1 MVNDQV
7 ADFLTRIRN
16 AGKARLSKTDV
27 LNSKMNRAVAEVLAN
42 TGYIKSFK
50 EISDGK
56 NTTLRIYLRFE
67 GGDLK
72 KPVIQ
77 GLRRI
82 SRPGLRKYVQA
93 TSIPKVMS
101 GFGLAI
107 LSTSKGLL
115 TDKDALKM
123 GVGGEHICSV
133 W

>member
-7 ADFLTRIRN
+7 ADFLTRVRN

-27 LNSKMNRAVAEVLAN
+27 LNSKMNRAVAKVLVDQ
-42 TGYIKSFK
+42 GYLKGVK
-50 EISDGK
+50 EISEGK
-56 NTTLRIYLRFE
+56 KTVLRVYLRFE

-77 GLRRI
+77 KLIRV
-82 SRPGLRKYVQA
+82 SRPGLRKYVKA
-93 TSIPKVMS
+93 TQMPKVMS

-115 TDKDALKM
+115 TDKDALKI